1 MRYSQ
6 IWHDNRW
13 IVAVLLIIT
22 CLLLTGCGQTP
33 ASQKEGPGPAKV
45 EPVAGTDLSRVIL
58 TAQAAKRVGIET
70 APVRDTQVRG
80 KLQKVVSYSAVIY
93 DLHGETW
100 VYTNPEPLTYVRDVI
115 TIDFI
120 DGDLAVLSKGPP
132 SGTTIVTVGAPE
144 LYGAEFGV
152 GE

>member
-33 ASQKEGPGPAKV
+33 ASQKEETGPAKV

-100 VYTNPEPLTYVRDVI
+100 VYTNPESLTYVRDAI
-115 TIDFI
+115 TVDFI

-144 LYGAEFGV
+144 LYGTEFGV